1 MNIQPGTSLGRY
13 EIRSLIGEGGMGQVY
28 RATDT
33 SLGRNVAIK
42 ILPPDVAAGRERMYR
57 FEQEAKAAGAL
68 NHPNIVAI
76 YDVGAHNGAPYVVSE
91 LLEGETLRE
100 RLQNHTLPLR
110 KSLEFAI
117 QIARGL
123 AAAHAKGIVH
133 RDIKP
138 ENLFITSDG
147 HVKILDFGIA
157 KLISPLRESGTDTE
171 ADTVKLNTHPG
182 VVMGTAG
189 YMAPEQVRGR
199 PADHRADIFA
209 FGAVFYEM
217 LSGRRP
223 FQGDTSIET
232 MSAILT
238 SEPPVLSELNH
249 YVPPAVERVVNH
261 CLEKKPE
268 ERFQS
273 TRDLAFDLEALAMS
287 TTVSTTTGRQ
297 RAITK
302 LHLPSWFWPAIGGI
316 LGLAALVGAF
326 FIGRGSGQPEL
337 PTYTQLTF
345 RRGALWS
352 ARFSSDANT
361 IVYSASWNGN
371 PVDIFSTRAESTE
384 SRSLDLKEA
393 ELLAVS
399 SSNELAILLNRSYVG
414 HFISRGTLARIPLG
428 GGTPREVAD
437 NVQQADW
444 SPDGMNLAI
453 VRYVDGKNRLEYP
466 VGKILY
472 ETNGY
477 IAYPRV
483 SPKGDMIAFM
493 DHPEQW
499 DDRGFVAVVDLNGK
513 KERLSGEWVQQEGL
527 AWTPDEKEIWF
538 TASKAGEAYGLH
550 AVSTSG
556 RERTITRVPTNL
568 FIHDISRDGTVLIT
582 GYKFSTPIIGAP
594 PGDREEKDLSW
605 LDEVGVFDL
614 SADGTEF
621 IFQYYGQGSG
631 KNYSSYLRKTDG
643 SPAKRLG
650 DGAAIALSPDGKWVI
665 SVLNVP
671 RQTVLLP
678 TGAGEARQLPRNGIE
693 DNGDD
698 NWMPDGKRILFT
710 GRESGKPVRTYVQDI
725 EGSKPFAITP
735 EGIAGTR
742 ISPDG
747 NLLFASESSGKRVLY
762 PLSGGPTREVHGLTE
777 GDRVINW
784 TADSRSLF
792 VYTRGEF
799 PVKVY
804 RLDLSTGRR
813 ELIREIRPADAAG
826 VLNTPIV
833 FMTPDGRSYLYQ
845 LQRYICELY
854 LVNGLF
860 QKRGMF

>member
-42 ILPPDVAAGRERMYR
+42 ILPPDVAAGRERMHR
-57 FEQEAKAAGAL
+57 FELEAKAAGAL

-76 YDVGAHNGAPYVVSE
+76 YDVGEHNGTPYVVSE
-91 LLEGETLRE
+91 LLEGETLRD
-100 RLQNHTLPLR
+100 RLQHQTLPLR
-110 KSLEFAI
+110 KSMEFAI

-138 ENLFITSDG
+138 ENLFITTDG

-157 KLISPLRESGTDTE
+157 KLINPSSESGTDTE
-171 ADTVKLNTHPG
+171 AETVKLNTQPG
-182 VVMGTAG
+182 VVMGTAA
-189 YMAPEQVRGR
+189 YMAPEQVRGQ
-199 PADHRADIFA
+199 PADYRADIFA
-209 FGAVFYEM
+209 FGVVFYEM
-217 LSGRRP
+217 LSGKRP
-223 FQGDTSIET
+223 FQGDTPIET

-238 SEPPVLSELNH
+238 SEPPELSALNPS
-249 YVPPAVERVVNH
+249 VPPTVERVVNH

-273 TRDLAFDLEALAMS
+273 TRDLAFDLEALAIS
-287 TTVSTTTGRQ
+287 TTVSTITTRQ
-297 RAITK
+297 RPITK
-302 LHLPSWFWPAIGGI
+302 LHLPRWLWPAIGGV
-316 LGLAALVGAF
+316 LGLAALVTAF

-345 RRGALWS
+345 RRGVLWS

-384 SRSLDLKEA
+384 SRSLDLKDA

-444 SPDGMNLAI
+444 SPEGTNLAI

-556 RERTITRVPTNL
+556 SERTITRVPTNL
-568 FIHDISRDGTVLIT
+568 FIHDISRDGNVLIS

-594 PGDREEKDLSW
+594 PGDKEEKDLSW

-614 SADGTEF
+614 SADGTQF

-671 RQTVLLP
+671 KQTVLLP
-678 TGAGEARQLPRNGIE
+678 TGAGEARELPRNGIE

-747 NLLFASESSGKRVLY
+747 NLLFANESSGKRVLY
-762 PLSGGPTREVHGLTE
+762 PLSGGPTQEVHGLTD

-784 TADSRSLF
+784 AADSRSLF

-799 PVKVY
+799 PVKIY
-804 RLDLSTGRR
+804 RLDLSTGRKS
-813 ELIREIRPADAAG
+813 LMREIRPTDAAG
-826 VLNTPIV
+826 VLNTPKFFI
-833 FMTPDGRSYLYQ
+833 TPDGRSYLYQ

-860 QKRGMF
+860 QKRGTF